1 MNLILKCF
9 SAVALSLSA
18 FTLFAEPPA
27 YIITHN
33 ETAEESNAY
42 IANTPSLYPTKAHS
56 IGKVYWNLVKL
67 ACYQHT
73 NGDICSAVI
82 KMATDTANPIEI
94 GTVNLNLKTG
104 DISPKQLSG
113 NGYTMIVNG
122 IAEATI
128 RKNS

>member
-18 FTLFAEPPA
+18 STLFAAPPV
-27 YIITHN
+27 YLITHN

-56 IGKVYWNLVKL
+56 KGQVYWNLVKL
-67 ACYQHT
+67 ACYGHT

-82 KMATDTANPIEI
+82 KMATDTDNPIEI
-94 GTVNLNLKTG
+94 GTVKLDLKTG
-104 DISPKQLSG
+104 DISPKQLS
-113 NGYTMIVNG
+113 NHGYTMIVNG
-122 IAEATI
+122 LAEATI
-128 RKNS
+128 VKD